1 MLSFIIT
8 FTFVFLF
15 LYLSLLVFLRY
26 NRGMIR
32 GEVKENLSLCRYGT
46 CEEESSYKKARLNFT
61 TGFKEFNDESKPD
74 KKLISYISNPPYY

>member
-15 LYLSLLVFLRY
+15 LYLSLLVFLRC
-26 NRGMIR
+26 NRSIKR
-32 GEVKENLSLCRYGT
+32 EVKENLSLCRYGT

-74 KKLISYISNPPYY
+74 KQLISYISNPPYY